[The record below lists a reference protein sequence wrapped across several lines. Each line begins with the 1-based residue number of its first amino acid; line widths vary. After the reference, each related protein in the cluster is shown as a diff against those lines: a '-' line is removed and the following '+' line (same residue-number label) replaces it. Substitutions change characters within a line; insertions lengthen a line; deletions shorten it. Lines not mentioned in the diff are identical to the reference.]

1 MFNLNPE
8 TRREFQQNYKAAI
21 ALGILMIVL
30 GGLAILYPLFATVFT
45 FNVLGFVLLLFG
57 ILQLAYAFQTRN
69 NPVGHF
75 ILNLLIGIFYL
86 VVGFWILRHPIFSI
100 LDLTLV
106 IGILFFIEG
115 AMQVINAF
123 ELRPNQNRVLLLASG
138 IIGIILGILIW
149 SNWPFDSLTLL
160 GLLVG
165 INLIT
170 TGVSL
175 LLFFRAAKQS
185 LATGEEEV
193 NRVAET

>member
-1 MFNLNPE
+1 M
-8 TRREFQQNYKAAI
+8 I

-30 GGLAILYPLFATVFT
+30 GALAILYPFFATVFT
-45 FNVLGFVLLLFG
+45 FNVIGFVLLLFG
-57 ILQLAYAFQTRN
+57 FLQLAYAFQTRN

-86 VVGFWILRHPIFSI
+86 AVGFWVLRHPVFSI
-100 LDLTLV
+100 LDLTLI

-115 AMQVINAF
+115 AIQVINAF
-123 ELRPNQNRVLLLASG
+123 ELRPTQNRGLLLASG

-149 SNWPFDSLTLL
+149 SNWPFDSLVLL

-185 LATGEEEV
+185 LGAGEAEV
-193 NRVAET
+193 NPVAEP

>member
-1 MFNLNPE
+1 MFNRDPE
-8 TRREFQQNYKAAI
+8 TRQELHQTYKAALAI
-21 ALGILMIVL
+21 GILMIIM
-30 GGLAILYPLFATVFT
+30 GALAILYPLFATIFT
-45 FNVLGFVLLLFG
+45 FNVIGFVLLLFG
-57 ILQLAYAFQTRN
+57 ILQLAYAYQTRH
-69 NPVGHF
+69 NPVGHP
-75 ILNLLIGIFYL
+75 ILNILTGIFYL
-86 VVGFWILRHPIFSI
+86 AVGFWVLRHPVFSI

-115 AMQVINAF
+115 AIQVINAF
-123 ELRPNQNRVLLLASG
+123 ELHPTQNRGLLLASG

-160 GLLVG
+160 GLFVG

-185 LATGEEEV
+185 LAGEEV
-193 NRVAET
+193 NRVVES